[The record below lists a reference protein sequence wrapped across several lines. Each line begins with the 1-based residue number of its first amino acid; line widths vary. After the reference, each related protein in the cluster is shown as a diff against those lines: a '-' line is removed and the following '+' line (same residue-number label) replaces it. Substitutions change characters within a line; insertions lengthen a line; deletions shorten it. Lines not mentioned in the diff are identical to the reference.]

1 MWEAAE
7 TPQRDEALQGQQL
20 RLNVVEAVDVVV
32 KLYGTIKQ
40 APPADFQL
48 DVVDALGEKNV
59 FDSITETKNCS
70 GMGDSA
76 DIESVA
82 VISRDRPGFD
92 GKHRRIGFAPP
103 EDRSGMSGA
112 IRRFAES

>member
-1 MWEAAE
+1 MREAAE
-7 TPQRDEALQGQQL
+7 TPQCDEALQGQQL
-20 RLNVVEAVDVVV
+20 RLDVLKTVDVVV
-32 KLYGTIKQ
+32 KLYGAIEQ

-48 DVVDALGEKNV
+48 DMVDPFSEKNV
-59 FDSITETKNCS
+59 FDPITETKNCN
-70 GMGDSA
+70 GMGDTA

-82 VISRDRPGFD
+82 AISRNRPGFD

-103 EDRSGMSGA
+103 EDHSGMSGV

>member
-1 MWEAAE
+1 MREAPE
-7 TPQRDEALQGQQL
+7 TPECDEALQGQQL
-20 RLNVVEAVDVVV
+20 RFNLLETVDVVV

-59 FDSITETKNCS
+59 FDSITETKNCN
-70 GMGDSA
+70 GMGDTA
-76 DIESVA
+76 DIESVSL
-82 VISRDRPGFD
+82 ISRNRPGFD